1 MFLTSTDFQ
10 LGSYLK
16 NLPNV
21 YRIVEN
27 NENDVAYDDKRADF
41 KTKHWNL
48 VVEQTFNWNILNLE
62 PYNHPNTCA

>member
-41 KTKHWNL
+41 KTKH
-48 VVEQTFNWNILNLE
+48 
-62 PYNHPNTCA
+62 